1 MKLRMLIYNFLVNRH
16 PAIQKKY
23 YKLRA
28 EKQGL
33 SGRMYAW
40 FSLLWM
46 NLRWALGNRTLR
58 DDGLYPDEN
67 KKILKEHA
75 ESFGT
80 QTYSPEELAEKL
92 LQHDVISF
100 DIFDTLIMRSFVAPT
115 DLFFAVGSKLGIPD
129 FEAIRRTM
137 EWRARQKEHEK
148 SGTYEVTLEDIY
160 REMEEQAGIPADRG
174 MELEMETELSFCFG
188 NPYMLAVFDILA
200 KKNKNSKIICTSDM
214 YLGSDFLK
222 RLLEKAG
229 YTGID
234 RLFVSCEERA
244 SKSDKSLYRKV
255 RAAYGDVSYIHVGDN
270 PQSDGKHAREA
281 GFDSVLYKN
290 VNISG
295 MPYRAE
301 DLSIISGSLYRGI
314 VNSRIYNGLHTYSK
328 DYELGFVYGGYF
340 VLGYCQYIHAMAK
353 QAGWDKLLFLSR
365 DGDIVKQVYDRIYGN
380 EIPTE
385 YVYWSRTAATKLGA
399 EFFKF
404 DYLRRFIDHKVN
416 QEFTLQQVMDSAELG
431 DMLPEMLQT
440 FPAFVEKLLASDKV
454 FDMRDTAKAQARREA
469 VLTGETQL
477 TEKNAWLVREYL
489 LAKWE
494 QVVAHYEEGQKAGQ
508 LYYENVLRG
517 CRKAAA
523 VDVGW
528 AGSGAI
534 VLNRLVNEK
543 WKLDCEITGIVA
555 GTNTYNNAEPNA
567 SEQFL
572 YEGKLLSY
580 MYSQENNRE
589 FWKWHNPGKDHNLA
603 VELLLS
609 SKEGSFKGFVLD
621 ETSEQ
626 GYRLLF
632 KKPDCKPEKVAEI
645 QQGVLDFAEDYCRYI
660 PEDYRQVHAISGGDA
675 YAVLKVLLQSKIS
688 VELEMGI

>member
-58 DDGLYPDEN
+58 DDDLYPDEN
-67 KKILKEHA
+67 RKVLQEHA
-75 ESFGT
+75 ESFGA
-80 QTYSPEELAEKL
+80 QMYSPEELAEKL
-92 LQHDVISF
+92 LQHDIISF
-100 DIFDTLIMRSFVAPT
+100 DIFDTLIFRPFVAPA
-115 DLFFAVGSKLGIPD
+115 DLFFAVGRKLGCPD
-129 FEAIRRTM
+129 FESIRRIM
-137 EWRARQKEHEK
+137 EWRARQKKHEK
-148 SGTYEVTLEDIY
+148 TGSYEITLEEIY
-160 REMEEQAGIPADRG
+160 REMEAQAGISAAKG
-174 MELEMETELSFCFG
+174 MEIEMETEYEFCFG
-188 NPYMLAVFDILA
+188 NPYMLKVFEILA
-200 KKNKNSKIICTSDM
+200 KNNKNSKIICTSDM
-214 YLGSDFLK
+214 YLSADFLK

-229 YTGID
+229 FRGIE
-234 RLFVSCEERA
+234 RLFVSCEENA
-244 SKSDKSLYRKV
+244 SKSDQALYQKV
-255 RAAYGDVSYIHVGDN
+255 KAVYGDVSYIHVGDN
-270 PQSDGKHAREA
+270 PQSDGKHAQAA
-281 GFDSVLYKN
+281 GFDHVLYKN

-314 VNSRIYNGLHTYSK
+314 VNSRIYNGLQNYSK
-328 DYELGFVYGGYF
+328 DYELGFIYGGYF
-340 VLGYCQYIHAMAK
+340 VLGYCQYIHACAK

-365 DGDIVKQVYDRIYGN
+365 DGDVVKQVYDKLYGD

-399 EFFKF
+399 EFYKF
-404 DYLRRFIDHKVN
+404 DFLRRFVDHKVN
-416 QEFTLQQVMDSAELG
+416 QDNSMRKVMESADLE
-431 DMLPEMLQT
+431 DMLPDMIQH
-440 FPAFVEKLLASDKV
+440 FPAFVEEMLQSDRVFGMSEASKATA
-454 FDMRDTAKAQARREA
+454 RKESNIAEDTR
-469 VLTGETQL
+469 L
-477 TEKNAWLVREYL
+477 TEKNGWLVREYL
-489 LAKWE
+489 LANWE
-494 QVVAHYEEGQKAGQ
+494 QVVAHYEEGQKAGG
-508 LYYENVLRG
+508 LYYEKVLRG
-517 CRKAAA
+517 CKKAAA
-523 VDVGW
+523 IDVGW

-534 VLNRLVNEK
+534 VLNRLVNDK

-572 YEGKLLSY
+572 YEGTMLSY
-580 MYSQENNRE
+580 LYSQEHNRE
-589 FWKWHNPGKDHNLA
+589 FWKWHNPGRDHNLA

-609 SKEGSFKGFVLD
+609 STEGSFKGFVPD
-621 ETSEQ
+621 ETSAQ

-632 KKPDCKPEKVAEI
+632 KKPDCRPERVADI
-645 QQGVLDFAEDYCRYI
+645 QQGVRDFAEDYCKYI
-660 PEDYRQVHAISGGDA
+660 PESYRSTHAISGGDA
-675 YAVLKVLLQSKIS
+675 YAVLKVLLQSKID